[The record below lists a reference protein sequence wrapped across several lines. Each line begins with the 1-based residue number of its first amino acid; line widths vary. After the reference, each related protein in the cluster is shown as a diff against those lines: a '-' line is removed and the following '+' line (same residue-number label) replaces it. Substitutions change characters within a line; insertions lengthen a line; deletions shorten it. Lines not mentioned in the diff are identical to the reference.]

1 MRHAPE
7 TEGGGSEGREGWV
20 DHLLFRGIN
29 AAFHWVRKL
38 VFTSFPVGNTVPLKS
53 EMSYFQV
60 GNLGVLRAPRN
71 SDSEIRVG
79 KYELLSPVECSISC
93 EFSTKHDV
101 TSMSKVTEVKR

>member
-1 MRHAPE
+1 
-7 TEGGGSEGREGWV
+7 
-20 DHLLFRGIN
+20 
-29 AAFHWVRKL
+29 
-38 VFTSFPVGNTVPLKS
+38 
-53 EMSYFQV
+53 
-60 GNLGVLRAPRN
+60 LGVLRAPRN